1 MTQNE
6 LLQFSADVG
15 HALMV
20 SGAEI
25 YRVEESLR
33 RIFLAYDE
41 PSGEVFALPH
51 CLIVSMSGDGEPA
64 TRMRRAAAS
73 PIDIELLESMNA
85 LCRRLCAET
94 PDYETAKVW
103 LAEAKTVRRHHSV
116 WGEMLGY
123 VLGTSFFALFFG
135 GNEWDAAFAAV
146 AGILIFLTQK
156 AMRRSGGSFF
166 IRAFVGGAMAGATA
180 LGAAILVP
188 ACSMEYITIGAI
200 MTLVPGITLT
210 NGVRDIM
217 VGDTVSGISKLCE
230 ALLIAA
236 AIALGVGVALGAGM
250 LAGVSALGT
259 GHGAESVPV
268 ALKSLYAAL
277 ACAGYCI
284 LYNTRGTGLCI
295 CAFGGAVATAVYT
308 LAAGA
313 SGGNA
318 MLATFVAAVAV
329 SVYSETMA
337 RIRKCP
343 VTAYQLVAM
352 FPLVPGGGI
361 YYTMSAVIDGDLDLA
376 GALGVSTLGI
386 AGMISLGLLVV
397 SALVGMILM
406 KRGQVKHG

>member
-15 HALMV
+15 HALMI

-33 RIFLAYDE
+33 RIFLAYEE

-51 CLIVSMSGDGEPA
+51 CLIVSMSCDGEPA

-73 PIDIELLESMNA
+73 STDIELLESINA

-94 PDYETAKVW
+94 PDYETARAW
-103 LAEAKTVRRHHSV
+103 LAEAQTARRHHSF

-135 GNEWDAAFAAV
+135 GHAVDAVFAAV
-146 AGILIFLTQK
+146 AGILIFLAQK

-166 IRAFVGGAMAGATA
+166 IRAFVGGAIAAATA
-180 LGAAILVP
+180 LAAAMLVSG
-188 ACSMEYITIGAI
+188 CGMEFITIGAI

-236 AIALGVGVALGAGM
+236 AIALGVGVALGAGL
-250 LAGVSALGT
+250 LAGVSAT
-259 GHGAESVPV
+259 GAAHGAASLPV
-268 ALKSLYAAL
+268 LLKSLYAAL

-284 LYNTRGTGLCI
+284 LYNTKGIGLCI
-295 CAFGGAVATAVYT
+295 CAFGGAVATAAYT
-308 LAAGA
+308 LVAAAG
-313 SGGNA
+313 GDA

-329 SVYSETMA
+329 SVYAESMA
-337 RIRKCP
+337 RLRKCP

-376 GALGVSTLGI
+376 GSLGVRTLGI

-397 SALVGMILM
+397 SALVGMLLTR
-406 KRGQVKHG
+406 KGQVKHG

>member
-15 HALMV
+15 HALMI

-51 CLIVSMSGDGEPA
+51 CLIVSMNSGGEPA
-64 TRMRRAAAS
+64 TRMRRAAATR
-73 PIDIELLESMNA
+73 IDIELLESINA
-85 LCRRLCAET
+85 LCRKLCAET
-94 PDYETAKVW
+94 PDFETARLW
-103 LAEAKTVRRHHSV
+103 LAQAQTARRHHSA
-116 WGEMLGY
+116 WGELLGY

-135 GNEWDAAFAAV
+135 GSAVDAVFAAV
-146 AGILIFLTQK
+146 AGVLIFLTQK

-180 LGAAILVP
+180 LAAAIFVP
-188 ACSMEYITIGAI
+188 GCSMEFITIGAI

-236 AIALGVGVALGAGM
+236 AIALGVGVALGAGL
-250 LAGVSALGT
+250 LAGVSATGA
-259 GHGAESVPV
+259 GHGAERLPV
-268 ALKSLYAAL
+268 LLKSLYAAL

-284 LYNTRGTGLCI
+284 LYNTKGIGLCI

-308 LAAGA
+308 LVAAT
-313 SGGNA
+313 SGDA

-329 SVYSETMA
+329 SIYAESMA

-361 YYTMSAVIDGDLDLA
+361 YYTMSAVIDGNLDLA
-376 GALGVSTLGI
+376 GTLGVNTLGI
-386 AGMISLGLLVV
+386 SGMISLGLLVV
-397 SALVGMILM
+397 SALVGMLLIR
-406 KRGQVKHG
+406 KGQVKHG

>member
-15 HALMV
+15 HALMI

-33 RIFLAYDE
+33 RMFLAYDE

-51 CLIVSMSGDGEPA
+51 CLIVSMSGGGEPA

-73 PIDIELLESMNA
+73 PVDIELLESMNA

-94 PDYETAKVW
+94 PDYGTAQAW
-103 LAEAKTVRRHHSV
+103 LVEAQSVRRRHSF

-135 GNEWDAAFAAV
+135 GNAVDALFAAV
-146 AGILIFLTQK
+146 AGILIFLAQK

-166 IRAFVGGAMAGATA
+166 IRTCVGGAIAGATA
-180 LGAAILVP
+180 LAAAMLMP
-188 ACSMEYITIGAI
+188 ACGMEYITIGAI

-236 AIALGVGVALGAGM
+236 AIALGVGVALGAGL
-250 LAGVSALGT
+250 LAGVSAT
-259 GHGAESVPV
+259 GDFHGAERDLPV
-268 ALKSLYAAL
+268 LLKSLYAAL
-277 ACAGYCI
+277 ACAGYGI
-284 LYNTRGTGLCI
+284 LYNTRGTGLFI

-308 LAAGA
+308 LVAAAAGDA
-313 SGGNA
+313 IP
-318 MLATFVAAVAV
+318 ATFAAAVAV
-329 SVYSETMA
+329 SLYAESMA
-337 RIRKCP
+337 RLRKCP
-343 VTAYQLVAM
+343 VTAYQLIAM
-352 FPLVPGGGI
+352 LPLVPGGGI
-361 YYTMSAVIDGDLDLA
+361 YYTMSAAVDGDLELA
-376 GALGVSTLGI
+376 AALGVTTLGVS
-386 AGMISLGLLVV
+386 GMISLGLLMV

-406 KRGQVKHG
+406 RKGQVKHG

>member
-85 LCRRLCAET
+85 LCRKLCAET
-94 PDYETAKVW
+94 PDYETAKLW
-103 LAEAKTVRRHHSV
+103 LAEAKTVRRHHSF

-135 GNEWDAAFAAV
+135 GNGWDAVFAAV

-166 IRAFVGGAMAGATA
+166 IRAFVGGGLAGATA
-180 LGAAILVP
+180 LAAAIFVP
-188 ACSMEYITIGAI
+188 QCSMEYITIGAI

-236 AIALGVGVALGAGM
+236 AIALGVGVALGAGL
-250 LAGVSALGT
+250 LAGVSTTGT

-268 ALKSLYAAL
+268 ALKSVYAAL

-284 LYNTRGTGLCI
+284 LYNTRGMGLCI

-308 LAAGA
+308 LFAG
-313 SGGNA
+313 SGSV

-329 SVYSETMA
+329 SVYAESMA

-376 GALGVSTLGI
+376 GALGVSTLGV

-406 KRGQVKHG
+406 RKGQVKHG